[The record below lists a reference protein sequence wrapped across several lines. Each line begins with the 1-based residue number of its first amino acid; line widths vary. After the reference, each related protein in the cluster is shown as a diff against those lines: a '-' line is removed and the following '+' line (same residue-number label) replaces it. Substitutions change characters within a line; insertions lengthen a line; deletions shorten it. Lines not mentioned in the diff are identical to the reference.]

1 MQPVTYDR
9 LFKKDGNMRKREL
22 HEGWVFKRGDIYLAN
37 LNPFKGSE
45 QGGTRPVLLLQN
57 NAGNH
62 FSSTLIVAPLTSK
75 LKKDQLPTHYVV
87 SAGKK
92 LQLNDES
99 MVELEQIK
107 TIDKLRI
114 LFYIGKV
121 EAGDMKKVD
130 EILKVSLGI
139 ENIPEDVEAP

>member
-1 MQPVTYDR
+1 
-9 LFKKDGNMRKREL
+9 MRKREL

-121 EAGDMKKVD
+121 EAGDMKNVD

-139 ENIPEDVEAP
+139 ENIPEYVEAP

>member
-1 MQPVTYDR
+1 
-9 LFKKDGNMRKREL
+9 MRKREL

-45 QGGTRPVLLLQN
+45 QGGARPVLLLQN
-57 NAGNH
+57 NVGNH

-87 SAGKK
+87 SVGKK

-121 EAGDMKKVD
+121 EAGDMKNVD

>member
-1 MQPVTYDR
+1 
-9 LFKKDGNMRKREL
+9 MRKREL

-62 FSSTLIVAPLTSK
+62 FSTTLIVAPLTSK
-75 LKKDQLPTHYVV
+75 LKKDKLPTHYVV

-121 EAGDMKKVD
+121 EAGDMKNVD

>member
-1 MQPVTYDR
+1 
-9 LFKKDGNMRKREL
+9 MRKREL

-75 LKKDQLPTHYVV
+75 LKKDRLPTHYVV

-121 EAGDMKKVD
+121 EAGDMKNVD

>member
-1 MQPVTYDR
+1 M
-9 LFKKDGNMRKREL
+9 
-22 HEGWVFKRGDIYLAN
+22 
-37 LNPFKGSE
+37 
-45 QGGTRPVLLLQN
+45 
-57 NAGNH
+57 
-62 FSSTLIVAPLTSK
+62 
-75 LKKDQLPTHYVV
+75 
-87 SAGKK
+87 
-92 LQLNDES
+92 NDES

-121 EAGDMKKVD
+121 EAGDMKNVD